1 MYKDGIY
8 KEVPERLI
16 SEYKEL
22 GFKVL
27 NEQPKPTLEDEEIED
42 EEPTLED
49 LKEEADLL
57 GIDYAPNISR
67 SKLLQKINKKKAEN

>member
-1 MYKDGIY
+1 MKMYKDGIY
-8 KEVPERLI
+8 KEVPEKFV

-22 GFKVL
+22 GFK
-27 NEQPKPTLEDEEIED
+27 TLDEEPILDEEETED

-57 GIDYAPNISR
+57 GIDYAPNISY